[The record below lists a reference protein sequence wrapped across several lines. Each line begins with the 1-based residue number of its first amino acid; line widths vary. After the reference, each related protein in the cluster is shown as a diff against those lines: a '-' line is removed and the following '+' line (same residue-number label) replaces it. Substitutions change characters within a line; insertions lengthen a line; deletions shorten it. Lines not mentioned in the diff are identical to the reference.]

1 MSPASQVSFD
11 FRLRNEFS
19 LDNFVVSAR
28 NTELLDSLMSNQQQD
43 RVYFIWGVAGS
54 GKSHLLQACCA
65 LQENSVYVPLTDFA
79 EAGASV
85 LEGLE
90 QLDLVCLDDIQKVLP
105 SAAWEENL
113 FRLFNAM
120 QQQDKRLLIA
130 SQIAPAALTYSLAD
144 LQSRFSSS
152 MVYQLHEM
160 DDDNKFIALK
170 KRAQA
175 MEMPLEDDVLQFI
188 CSRAERSTQHLFV
201 LLDELAQST
210 LDEKRKLTV
219 PYVKSLMNW

>member
-1 MSPASQVSFD
+1 MSQVAFD
-11 FRLRNEFS
+11 FRLHNEFS
-19 LDNFVVSAR
+19 LDNFVIASD
-28 NTELLDSLMSNQQQD
+28 NQELLLSLTATQYND
-43 RVYFIWGVAGS
+43 RIHFIWGAEGS

-65 LQENSVYVPLTDFA
+65 LHENAVYVPLSVFA

-90 QLDLVCLDDIQKVLP
+90 QLDLVCLDDIQAVVP
-105 SAAWEENL
+105 SGLWEENL
-113 FRLFNAM
+113 FSLFNAV
-120 QQQDKRLLIA
+120 QQNGKQLIIA
-130 SQIAPAALTYSLAD
+130 SQLSLVSLQFSLPD
-144 LQSRFSSS
+144 LQSRLSSAL
-152 MVYQLHEM
+152 VYQLHEL

-175 MEMPLEDDVLQFI
+175 MEMPLDDDVLRFI
-188 CSRAERSTQHLFV
+188 CSRAERSTRHLFQ

-210 LDEKRKLTV
+210 LNEKRRLTV

>member
-19 LDNFVVSAR
+19 LENFVISDR
-28 NTELLDSLMSNQQQD
+28 NSELLAALTSKQEQD
-43 RVYFIWGVAGS
+43 GVYFIWGAEGS

-65 LQENSVYVPLTDFA
+65 LKENSVYVPLAEFA
-79 EAGASV
+79 EAGAAL

-90 QLDLVCLDDIQKVLP
+90 ELDLVCIDDIQEVLP
-105 SAAWEENL
+105 AAAWEENL
-113 FRLFNAM
+113 FRLFNVL
-120 QQQDKRLLIA
+120 QQQGKRLLISA
-130 SQIAPAALTYSLAD
+130 QIAPAALSFSLPD

-152 MVYQLHEM
+152 MVYQLHEL
-160 DDDNKFIALK
+160 DDDNKFLALK

-175 MEMPLEDDVLQFI
+175 IEMPLDDEVLHFI
-188 CSRAERSTQHLFV
+188 CSRAERSTRHLFL

-210 LDEKRKLTV
+210 LDEQRKLTV